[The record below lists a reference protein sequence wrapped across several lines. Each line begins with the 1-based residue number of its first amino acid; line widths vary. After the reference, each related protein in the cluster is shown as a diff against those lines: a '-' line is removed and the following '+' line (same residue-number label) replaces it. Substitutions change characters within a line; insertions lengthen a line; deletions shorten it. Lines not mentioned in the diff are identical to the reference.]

1 MKQRT
6 EVQKVIDEKSTKFG
20 KQVSNLVD
28 IAQPDPKQEIQ
39 CPACAYEFLLSEAD
53 IEPMDLD
60 KIETEIATTLRT
72 HIQHIVDMTIIEKSN
87 GTELNNL
94 QLIASLEKQ
103 RDAFDHTAQNLAS
116 QIDNI
121 NPMIGALTFIFNEIS
136 KTKQRTAVSVE
147 NRLPMEEIALAQGKT
162 LDLILAKIQA
172 VAPKS

>member
-1 MKQRT
+1 MNQRT

-72 HIQHIVDMTIIEKSN
+72 HIQHIVDMTTIEKPN

-103 RDAFDHTAQNLAS
+103 RDAADQTARNLAN

-121 NPMIGALTFIFNEIS
+121 SPMIGALTFIFSEIS
-136 KTKQRTAVSVE
+136 KTKQRTAISIE
-147 NRLPMEEIALAQGKT
+147 NMVPMEEIALAQANT
-162 LDLILAKIQA
+162 IDLILEKIQS

>member
-1 MKQRT
+1 MNQRT

-20 KQVSNLVD
+20 KQVSNLVN
-28 IAQPDPKQEIQ
+28 IAQPDPKQVIQ
-39 CPACAYEFLLSEAD
+39 CPGCLYEFLPSEVD

-60 KIETEIATTLRT
+60 KIETEIATVLRT
-72 HIQHIVDMTIIEKSN
+72 HIQHIVNMTIIEKPN
-87 GTELNNL
+87 GTELNSL

-103 RDAFDHTAQNLAS
+103 RDEADQTAQNLAS

-136 KTKQRTAVSVE
+136 KTKQQTAVSIQ
-147 NRLPMEEIALAQGKT
+147 NMAPAEEIAMAQGKT
-162 LDLILAKIQA
+162 LDLILEKIQS